1 MVDSVIPRVY
11 TGTKQP
17 SPEEC
22 ERYAIQPYYPSEEL
36 IEAVNLTIFLQ
47 KRPLLVKGE
56 PGCGKTRLAEAVAR
70 ELGLPYEAWYIK
82 STTRAKD
89 GLYTYDAV
97 GRLHDAQLARFDN
110 EQRSKVK
117 KIGEYI
123 KMGSLGRTFQNDR
136 RTVLLIDEIDKA
148 DIDFPNDLLQE
159 LDEGRFTIQE
169 TGEEIKAKQPPIIFI
184 TSNDEKDLPDAF
196 LRRCLFHYIEFPSE
210 LELVN
215 ILQAHFPDSSL
226 TVIEDAVKR
235 FKILRKTMEK
245 DYSRTGKK
253 VSTSELIDWFSIL
266 QQFPEDTAIK
276 KLNGELPFAGALLKC
291 WKDYRHYLR
300 APGEDEK

>member
-17 SPEEC
+17 SSEER
-22 ERYAIQPYYPSEEL
+22 ELYGIEPYYPSEEL

-82 STTRAKD
+82 STTRAKE

-97 GRLHDAQLARFDN
+97 GRLHDAQLVRFDD

-123 KMGSLGRTFQNDR
+123 KLGSLGRAFQNEQ

-159 LDEGRFTIQE
+159 LDEGRFIIQE

-196 LRRCLFHYIEFPSE
+196 LRRCLFRYIEFPSE
-210 LELVN
+210 SELIQ
-215 ILQAHFPDSSL
+215 ILQAHFPNSSS
-226 TVIEDAVKR
+226 TVTEKTVSR
-235 FKILRKTMEK
+235 FNFLRKQMERG
-245 DYSRTGKK
+245 YSGMGKK
-253 VSTSELIDWFSIL
+253 VSTSELIDWFTIL
-266 QQFPEDTAIK
+266 RQYPEDQLLA
-276 KLNGELPFAGALLKC
+276 KLNGKLPFAEVLLKS
-291 WKDYRHYLR
+291 WKDYRNYLGT
-300 APGEDEK
+300 PGEEKK

>member
-17 SPEEC
+17 SPEER
-22 ERYAIQPYYPSEEL
+22 ELYGIEPYYPSEEL

-82 STTRAKD
+82 STTRAKE

-97 GRLHDAQLARFDN
+97 GRLHDAQLVRFDD

-123 KMGSLGRTFQNDR
+123 KLGSLGRAFQNDR

-169 TGEEIKAKQPPIIFI
+169 TGDEIKAKQPPIIFI

-196 LRRCLFHYIEFPSE
+196 LRRCLFRYIEFPSE
-210 LELVN
+210 SELVK
-215 ILQAHFPDSSL
+215 ILQAHFPNSSSK
-226 TVIEDAVKR
+226 VIYDAVLR
-235 FKILRKTMEK
+235 FKILRKQMEK
-245 DYSRTGKK
+245 DYTGTGKK
-253 VSTSELIDWFSIL
+253 VSTSELIDWFTIL
-266 QQFPEDTAIK
+266 RQYPEDQLLA
-276 KLNGELPFAGALLKC
+276 KLNGKLPFAEALLKS
-291 WKDYRHYLR
+291 WKDYRNYLGR
-300 APGEDEK
+300 AGEEKK

>member
-17 SPEEC
+17 SPEER
-22 ERYAIQPYYPSEEL
+22 ELYGIQPYYPSEEL

-70 ELGLPYEAWYIK
+70 ELGLPYEAWYVK

-97 GRLHDAQLARFDN
+97 GRLHDAQLVRFDD

-123 KMGSLGRTFQNDR
+123 KLGSLGRAFQNDR

-196 LRRCLFHYIEFPSE
+196 LRRCLFHYIQFPSE
-210 LELVN
+210 SNLVK
-215 ILQAHFPDSSL
+215 ILNAHFPNSSSG
-226 TVIEDAVKR
+226 VISAAVSR
-235 FKILRKTMEK
+235 FDKLRIQMEK
-245 DYSRTGKK
+245 DNSGTGKK
-253 VSTSELIDWFSIL
+253 VSTSELIDWFTIL
-266 QQFPEDTAIK
+266 RQYPEDQILA
-276 KLNGELPFAGALLKC
+276 KLNGELPFAGALLKY
-291 WKDYRHYLR
+291 WKDYRSYLR
-300 APGEDEK
+300 TPGEKKK

>member
-22 ERYAIQPYYPSEEL
+22 ERYGLQPYFPSEEL

-47 KRPLLVKGE
+47 KRPLLLKGE

-97 GRLHDAQLARFDN
+97 GRLHDAQLARFND

-117 KIGEYI
+117 SISEYI
-123 KMGSLGRTFQNDR
+123 KLGSLGRAFQNKQ

-159 LDEGRFTIQE
+159 LDEGRFTIPE
-169 TGEEIKAKQPPIIFI
+169 TEEEIKATQPPIIFI

-196 LRRCLFHYIEFPSE
+196 LRRCLFHYIKFPSE
-210 LELVN
+210 PDLVK
-215 ILQAHFPDSSL
+215 ILNVHFPNSSSG
-226 TVIEDAVKR
+226 VIAAAVSR
-235 FKILRKTMEK
+235 FRQLRVQMEK
-245 DYSRTGKK
+245 DSGRTGKK
-253 VSTSELIDWFSIL
+253 VSTSELIDWFTIL
-266 QQFPEDTAIK
+266 RQYPEDQALA
-276 KLNGELPFAGALLKC
+276 KLNDKLPFAGALLKY
-291 WKDYRHYLR
+291 WKDYRNYLST
-300 APGEDEK
+300 PEEEKK